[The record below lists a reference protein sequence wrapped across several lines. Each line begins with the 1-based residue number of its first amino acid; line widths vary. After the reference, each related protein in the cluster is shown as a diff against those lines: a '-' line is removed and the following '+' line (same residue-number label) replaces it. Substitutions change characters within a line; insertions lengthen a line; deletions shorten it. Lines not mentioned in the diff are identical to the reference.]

1 MEYYWYLVIF
11 FFLLSIGGL
20 IFMIYFRFNFGDM
33 KEFFRSLCQKCSN
46 CCRQKG
52 GANVGFEYDDED
64 FYNML

>member
-11 FFLLSIGGL
+11 LFLLLVGTL

-33 KEFFRSLCQKCSN
+33 KGFFRSLCQKCSN
-46 CCRQKG
+46 CCKSKEG
-52 GANVGFEYDDED
+52 TNVGFEYNDED